1 MGRSFIISSIRKGPL
16 RSCLGVD
23 LCPQSKTP
31 IGFAGKEA
39 EDLAPRT
46 SAQNSKHLTKD
57 SRQPRLAYRTNSGR
71 AYHSTLRSF
80 LHSRAGRALEGQV
93 DLILTSPPF
102 PLNRKKRYG
111 NLQGDRYL
119 DWLKELAPELV
130 RLLRPKGSIV
140 IELGNAWEPG
150 SPVMSTLPTRALLS
164 FMEAG
169 GLNLCEE
176 FIGYNKARLPAPIQW
191 VNVERMRV
199 KDAYT
204 HIWWMSPSERPRAD
218 NRRVLRE
225 YSPAM
230 KELIRTGKYNS
241 GPRPSE
247 YVVGKKSFRKDNGGA
262 IPPNVIEFAN
272 TSAREPYLNFCE
284 SKRLDPHPARMNA
297 EVARFFVKFL
307 APRRGL
313 VFDPF
318 AGSNTTGAVAE
329 SLGRRWIAVDRDSS
343 YLLGSRGRFPRT
355 RGGEKGV
362 KRRGPLR
369 HPRGRQRRR
378 LRASRA

>member
-1 MGRSFIISSIRKGPL
+1 MRDS
-16 RSCLGVD
+16 
-23 LCPQSKTP
+23 
-31 IGFAGKEA
+31 
-39 EDLAPRT
+39 EDLPPRII
-46 SAQNSKHLTKD
+46 AERSKHLAKD
-57 SRQPRLAYRTNSGR
+57 SRPPRLAYRTGAGR

-80 LHSRAGRALEGQV
+80 LDSRAGRTLQGKV

-111 NLQGDRYL
+111 NFQGDRYL
-119 DWLKELAPELV
+119 EWLKELAPDLV
-130 RLLRPKGSIV
+130 RLLKPKGSIV
-140 IELGNAWEPG
+140 VELGNAWEPG

-191 VNVERMRV
+191 VNVERTRV

-218 NRRVLRE
+218 NRRVLRD

-230 KELIRTGKYNS
+230 KELIKTGKYNS
-241 GPRPSE
+241 GSRPSE
-247 YVVGKKSFRKDNGGA
+247 YVIGKKSFRKDNGGA

-272 TSAREPYLNFCE
+272 TSAREPYLDYCE

-307 APRRGL
+307 APRRGV

-318 AGSNTTGAVAE
+318 AGSNITGAIAE
-329 SLGRRWIAVDRDSS
+329 SLGRRWVAVDRDSS
-343 YLLGSRGRFPRT
+343 YLRGSRGRFLQTGGKRAGAD
-355 RGGEKGV
+355 RGRAV
-362 KRRGPLR
+362 RHSARRGR
-369 HPRGRQRRR
+369 RRDGKTRARSVRGRSR
-378 LRASRA
+378 LAD